1 MNRKQLLGGVLE
13 EVQLPNNQ
21 AYFDRLHDKIMAKI
35 EDIEMEAPARPAM
48 RSFEKSKEFLRDHWR
63 GWLYSRET

>member
-1 MNRKQLLGGVLE
+1 MNKKQLLGGVLE

-35 EDIEMEAPARPAM
+35 EDTEMEAPVRPAM
-48 RSFEKSKEFLRDHWR
+48 RSFEKSKELLRDHWR

>member
-35 EDIEMEAPARPAM
+35 EDTEMEAPVRPAM
-48 RSFEKSKEFLRDHWR
+48 RSFEKAQELLRDHWR
-63 GWLYSRET
+63 GRLYSRET